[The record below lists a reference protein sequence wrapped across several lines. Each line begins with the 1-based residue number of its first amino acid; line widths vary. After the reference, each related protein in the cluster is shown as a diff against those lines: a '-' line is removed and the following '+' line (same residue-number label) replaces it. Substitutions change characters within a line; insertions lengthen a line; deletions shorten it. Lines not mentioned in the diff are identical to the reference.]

1 MSPRGLRAWC
11 HALPRMRASSLPAS
25 PLPVCS
31 RMGRAS
37 RPRRASPGVIGA
49 LCRGRKRGNAVKGNV
64 EYRSRA
70 AARICRESPL
80 TEWSAT
86 LAREGNGRPFPSATR
101 RVRGLV
107 RRGQRPYPRLVFGV
121 VARPPFFPKRAK
133 RAGEPVPPPVGATPR
148 ARRVETRRAARPSV
162 RRVPRRSTRLYEVK
176 GSMLPFI
183 SKEAIV

>member
-49 LCRGRKRGNAVKGNV
+49 LGRGRKRGNAVKGNV
-64 EYRSRA
+64 EYRSRVGEDMP
-70 AARICRESPL
+70 RKPL
-80 TEWSAT
+80 DGWSAT

-101 RVRGLV
+101 RVRGWCGGAAPLPAI
-107 RRGQRPYPRLVFGV
+107 GFGDA
-121 VARPPFFPKRAK
+121 ARPPFFQKGRRGLGTGAATGRGNAPGK
-133 RAGEPVPPPVGATPR
+133 GEVA
-148 ARRVETRRAARPSV
+148 TRRAARLACGCP
-162 RRVPRRSTRLYEVK
+162 PQSTRLYEVK
-176 GSMLPFI
+176 GSVLPFI

>member
-1 MSPRGLRAWC
+1 MRAWC
-11 HALPRMRASSLPAS
+11 HALPRMRSFSLPAS

-37 RPRRASPGVIGA
+37 RPRRALPGVIGA
-49 LCRGRKRGNAVKGNV
+49 LGRGRERGNAVKGNV

-107 RRGQRPYPRLVFGV
+107 RRGQRPLPAIGFWGC
-121 VARPPFFPKRAK
+121 RPAALFFQKGR
-133 RAGEPVPPPVGATPR
+133 RGLGNRWRHR
-148 ARRVETRRAARPSV
+148 ARRVATRRAARPSV
-162 RRVPRRSTRLYEVK
+162 RRALRRSTRLYKVK
-176 GSMLPFI
+176 GSVLPFI

>member
-49 LCRGRKRGNAVKGNV
+49 LCRGRKRGNAVKGTWNT
-64 EYRSRA
+64 EA
-70 AARICRESPL
+70 AQLRDMPRKPL
-80 TEWSAT
+80 DGWSAT
-86 LAREGNGRPFPSATR
+86 LPARETAARFPLPHGECGVGAE
-101 RVRGLV
+101 
-107 RRGQRPYPRLVFGV
+107 GQRPHPRLVFGDA
-121 VARPPFFPKRAK
+121 ARPPFFSKK
-133 RAGEPVPPPVGATPR
+133 GEEGWGTGAATGRGNAPGKEESRPDAQHALACGCPPQ
-148 ARRVETRRAARPSV
+148 
-162 RRVPRRSTRLYEVK
+162 STRLYKVK
-176 GSMLPFI
+176 GSVLPFI